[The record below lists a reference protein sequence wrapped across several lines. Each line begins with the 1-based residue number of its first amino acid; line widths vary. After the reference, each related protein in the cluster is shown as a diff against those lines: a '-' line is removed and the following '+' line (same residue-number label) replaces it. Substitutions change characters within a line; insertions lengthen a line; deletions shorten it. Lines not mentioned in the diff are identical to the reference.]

1 MASVSRDSNGTK
13 RVCFTDGTGKRHVL
27 RLGRVN
33 VRQAEEVRV
42 RVEALLA
49 AKMYRR
55 SPDVELLGWL
65 NGLDDRVHRRFAN
78 KGLVPH
84 RERALGAALESLI
97 KRFLDAST
105 VKPATLAAYKQTTDS
120 LLEVLG
126 RRTPVTEITPA
137 DADHWR
143 KAISEKGDRRKPLA
157 AATIAKRVH
166 VAKCIFSRARRWKLV
181 PENPFEHLRAGPQS
195 NPDRAFYVR
204 PEVAQRIIDQCPCP
218 QWKAIIALSR
228 FAGLRCPSEIV
239 ELRWGDINWERSLM
253 TVRSP

>member
-49 AKMYRR
+49 ARMYRR

-84 RERALGAALESLI
+84 RERTAGPTLEGLI
-97 KRFLDAST
+97 ERFLEAST
-105 VKPATLAAYKQTTDS
+105 VKPATGLQIIPGA
-120 LLEVLG
+120 VPVGLG
-126 RRTPVTEITPA
+126 STWA
-137 DADHWR
+137 
-143 KAISEKGDRRKPLA
+143 
-157 AATIAKRVH
+157 
-166 VAKCIFSRARRWKLV
+166 
-181 PENPFEHLRAGPQS
+181 
-195 NPDRAFYVR
+195 
-204 PEVAQRIIDQCPCP
+204 
-218 QWKAIIALSR
+218 
-228 FAGLRCPSEIV
+228 PS
-239 ELRWGDINWERSLM
+239 GSQA
-253 TVRSP
+253 

>member
-49 AKMYRR
+49 ARMYRR

-84 RERALGAALESLI
+84 RERAAGATLESLI

-126 RRTPVTEITPA
+126 RRTPITEITPA

-181 PENPFEHLRAGPQS
+181 PENPFEHPRAGPQS

-218 QWKAIIALSR
+218 QWKGVIALSR
-228 FAGLRCPSEIV
+228 FAELRCPSEIV
-239 ELRWGDINWERSLM
+239 ELR
-253 TVRSP
+253 

>member
-84 RERALGAALESLI
+84 RERAAGATLESLI

-143 KAISEKGDRRKPLA
+143 KAISEKGERRDLVTESEWA
-157 AATIAKRVH
+157 GHTIQIMSQRSLRQVNADS
-166 VAKCIFSRARRWKLV
+166 ASRAAREAASV
-181 PENPFEHLRAGPQS
+181 GGAG
-195 NPDRAFYVR
+195 V
-204 PEVAQRIIDQCPCP
+204 
-218 QWKAIIALSR
+218 
-228 FAGLRCPSEIV
+228 G
-239 ELRWGDINWERSLM
+239 
-253 TVRSP
+253 